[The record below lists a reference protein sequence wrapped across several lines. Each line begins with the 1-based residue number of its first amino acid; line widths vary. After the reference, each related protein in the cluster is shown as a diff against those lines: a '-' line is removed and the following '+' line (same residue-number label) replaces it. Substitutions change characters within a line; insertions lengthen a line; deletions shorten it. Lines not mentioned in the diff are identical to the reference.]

1 MRKIIYFFVL
11 FSLVQPIFVV
21 AQSSATKVFK
31 EEEGKFFREL
41 NRISIDSA
49 FVHHLSSSVK
59 LEVDSIYT
67 FIINTALPA
76 KEKEKAILSLGY
88 FMNELAKNITRQRS
102 EMYDIHSALQSY
114 MNILKALL
122 YNRSFAD
129 VLVSAG
135 QNRSQVLS
143 AAFSQYK
150 EYTVLDDIAVYKR
163 VASLPE
169 FILRFLENNPGF
181 RYADSLLVMAA
192 ANDPSKIVL
201 YLNRAN
207 SLCRIRFVVQKIYTC
222 NKSSH
227 LQRTKMHQSCCLSL
241 HQ

>member
-1 MRKIIYFFVL
+1 MRKIFYFFVL
-11 FSLVQPIFVV
+11 FYFVQPILVV
-21 AQSSATKVFK
+21 GQSSATKVLK

-49 FVHHLSSSVK
+49 FVHQLSSSVK

-67 FIINTALPA
+67 FILNANLAST
-76 KEKEKAILSLGY
+76 EKEKAILSLGY

-114 MNILKALL
+114 KNILKALL

-129 VLVSAG
+129 VLVPAG
-135 QNRSQVLS
+135 QTRSQVLS

-150 EYTVLDDIAVYKR
+150 EYPLLDDIAVYKR

-169 FILRFLENNPGF
+169 FILSF
-181 RYADSLLVMAA
+181 
-192 ANDPSKIVL
+192 
-201 YLNRAN
+201 
-207 SLCRIRFVVQKIYTC
+207 
-222 NKSSH
+222 
-227 LQRTKMHQSCCLSL
+227 
-241 HQ
+241 